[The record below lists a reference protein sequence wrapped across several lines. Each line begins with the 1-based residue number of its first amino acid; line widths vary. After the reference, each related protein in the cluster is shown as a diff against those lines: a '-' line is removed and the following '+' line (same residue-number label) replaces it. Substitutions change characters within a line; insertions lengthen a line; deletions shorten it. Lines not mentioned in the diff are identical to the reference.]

1 MCQTSRKHSAQT
13 SCHFGH
19 WPNLE
24 RYGFT
29 LDLTPQTALYSIFST
44 RFLHRNSLKQFYA
57 YLGPEKVNKFLLD
70 FIRLESNAINR
81 NITAIVHSPSAE
93 KSCATVPKP
102 EMSWKRNKL
111 SAHIFRIRSLGL
123 ENKWGMMRVQLKLYS
138 KDFVWVA
145 MFCMERMTDARMDA
159 CRDTNMN
166 PRTEVHKDVRMHA
179 SSDGCTPART
189 TARTHI
195 QTKTGPRTD
204 RRGDRRAHGETH
216 DRKHTRV
223 NVRTDGSMDGWMS
236 RLIAIPTLMLFF
248 CSWLCAPQLAVT
260 SSLNETSESK
270 SSNPSSSSNETTLV
284 LWLKKPLSVTSSRL
298 EFPDVDC
305 PH

>member
-1 MCQTSRKHSAQT
+1 MCLTSRKHSAQT

-24 RYGFT
+24 KYGFT

-70 FIRLESNAINR
+70 FIRLLPNAINR

-123 ENKWGMMRVQLKLYS
+123 ENKWEMMRVQLKLYS
-138 KDFVWVA
+138 KDFVWVV

-179 SSDGCTPART
+179 RPHGRPRGRIYRQRQAHAPTDEGTDART
-189 TARTHI
+189 ERRTIGNTHGW
-195 QTKTGPRTD
+195 TCGRTD
-204 RRGDRRAHGETH
+204 RW
-216 DRKHTRV
+216 
-223 NVRTDGSMDGWMS
+223 MDGWMS

-270 SSNPSSSSNETTLV
+270 SSNPSSSSNETILV